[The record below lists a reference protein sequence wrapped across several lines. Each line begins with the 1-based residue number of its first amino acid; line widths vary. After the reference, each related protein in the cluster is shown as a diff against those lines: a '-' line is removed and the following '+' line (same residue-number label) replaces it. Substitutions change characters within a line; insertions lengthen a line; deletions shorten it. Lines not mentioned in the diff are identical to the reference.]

1 MFTLISLI
9 KHLIPHLAS
18 RRESEE
24 AYLAGSSDLF
34 ELERRMH
41 AIQQ

>member
-1 MFTLISLI
+1 MSKLLDLI
-9 KHLIPHLAS
+9 KPFIPHFATP
-18 RRESEE
+18 EASEE